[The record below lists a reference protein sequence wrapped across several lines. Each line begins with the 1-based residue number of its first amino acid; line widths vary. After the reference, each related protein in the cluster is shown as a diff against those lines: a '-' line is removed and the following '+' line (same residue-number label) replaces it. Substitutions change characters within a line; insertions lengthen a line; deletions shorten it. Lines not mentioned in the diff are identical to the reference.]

1 MTPEK
6 QEQSQTT
13 RESVAERTED
23 QEQTRIPL
31 LAEEVSVSKK
41 QIVTGQVKISTVTRQ
56 HEELVE
62 ALLEHDNVE
71 IERTTVGR
79 EVDQAPMVREEG
91 DTLIIPIVE
100 EVVVVERRLVLKEE
114 VRVRRKR
121 ETQPYQQRVVV
132 RKQEVVITRLPD
144 ESNQGPAD

>member
-1 MTPEK
+1 MTPEE
-6 QEQSQTT
+6 QDQSQTT
-13 RESVAERTED
+13 KQSSAERTED

-62 ALLEHDNVE
+62 ELLEHDNVE
-71 IERTTVGR
+71 IERTAVGR
-79 EVDQAPMVREEG
+79 EIDQAPTVREEG